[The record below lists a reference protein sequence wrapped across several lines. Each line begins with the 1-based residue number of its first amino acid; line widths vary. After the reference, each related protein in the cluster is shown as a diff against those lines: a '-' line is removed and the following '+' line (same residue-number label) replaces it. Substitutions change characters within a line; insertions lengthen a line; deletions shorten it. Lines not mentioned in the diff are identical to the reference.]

1 MWNPTLSAEHEKV
14 REHARAFFAREAT
27 PEVLEAME
35 RDQQEHSLEF
45 TQKLGE
51 AGLLGLAW
59 PETSGGRGAGQVAQA
74 IVNEE
79 GSYHRAPI
87 VGSILSQIVGS
98 TLDAIE
104 QTERSRTVLR
114 GLRDGTTTICL
125 GYTEPDRGSDLAHLE
140 TTAFADGDHFVV
152 NGRKAFQSV
161 GHLADY
167 MFLATRTNLD
177 SEPHKGLT
185 MFLVP
190 ANLPGMKVV
199 PTYTLGGLHV
209 NEVIYSDVRVPAEAM
224 VGDLDGGW
232 QVLRVALTFGRT
244 VPWRVGQARR
254 LRDQILAAMR
264 LASSKERDFVRDG
277 VVRAC
282 MRVDVASLLVY
293 RVLWM
298 VDNGAIPM
306 REAAISKL
314 FISELIP
321 ELAELATRVLGGNS
335 IRSVNHRDAELR
347 GEIDWAY
354 RHFVERRWA
363 EGATEVQRDIIAR
376 DALSLPRH

>member
-1 MWNPTLSAEHEKV
+1 MWNPTFSADHESV
-14 REHARAFFAREAT
+14 RRRAREFFAREAT
-27 PEVLEAME
+27 CEVLATME
-35 RDQQEHSLEF
+35 RDQQEHSREF
-45 TQKLGE
+45 TQKVGS

-59 PETSGGRGAGQVAQA
+59 PESAGGRGAGQVAQA

-98 TLDAIE
+98 TLNSLE
-104 QTERSRTVLR
+104 QTDRSREVIG
-114 GLRDGTTTICL
+114 GLRDGSTSICL
-125 GYTEPDRGSDLAHLE
+125 GYTEPRRGSDLAHLE
-140 TTAFADGDHFVV
+140 TTAVSDGDSFVV
-152 NGRKAFQSV
+152 NGHKAFQSA

-167 MFLATRTNLD
+167 MFLAARSNPETD
-177 SEPHKGLT
+177 SHNGLT

-190 ANLPGMKVV
+190 ANTPGIEVK
-199 PTYTLGGLHV
+199 PSYTLGGLHV
-209 NEVIYSDVRVPAEAM
+209 NEVIYTDVRVHAETM
-224 VGDLDGGW
+224 VGELDGGW
-232 QVLRVALTFGRT
+232 EVLRVALTFGRT

-254 LRDQILAAMR
+254 LRDQILAAMK
-264 LASSKERDFVRDG
+264 LSGSKERERMRDA
-277 VVRAC
+277 VARAC

-314 FISELIP
+314 YISQLIP
-321 ELAELATRVLGGNS
+321 ELAELATRVLGSNAVRGA
-335 IRSVNHRDAELR
+335 NHPDADLR

-376 DALSLPRH
+376 GALAMPRR